1 MDVEEFVGTVGGEEI
16 RGYPTDDTP
25 LESQNT
31 FWDALESQ
39 NTFWDAL
46 ESQNMFWDSAA
57 LSGLFGLC

>member
-25 LESQNT
+25 LESQN
-31 FWDALESQ
+31 
-39 NTFWDAL
+39 
-46 ESQNMFWDSAA
+46 MFWDSNA